1 MEHENN
7 DQLVQLKEIPRT
19 LRPRPPVSKERQ
31 SELSDELRQA
41 RNSWYGIWYRC
52 LKLSSNYKHCCANG
66 GKGRLKHMY
75 GDFGDVVDKSFQQ
88 WWQHT
93 GRYLFAERKAIP
105 QVQSYTHRRDL
116 EEITN
121 LRDKVVIEIPL
132 TIRKSTVVRQINKIL
147 KDAYEG
153 RDVVPREQSTA
164 RRKLAKSKLRK
175 ETVSKMLDLY
185 ELRERH
191 PKLTLWQLGE
201 RAGIELDLLA
211 RSTHGEQMTL
221 QQERIRM
228 GISVSRYLK
237 QARNLIWNA
246 SEGVFPSIT
255 PVETQVGEL

>member
-1 MEHENN
+1 MNHEND

-19 LRPRPPVSKERQ
+19 LRPRPPLSQERH
-31 SELSDELRQA
+31 DELHEEQRQA
-41 RNSWYGIWYRC
+41 RSSWYWIWYRC
-52 LKLSSNYKHCCANG
+52 LKRSSEYQHCCANA

-75 GDFGDVVDKSFQQ
+75 GDFGDVVDMSFPQ
-88 WWQHT
+88 WWQRI

-105 QVQSYTHRRDL
+105 KVQSYTHRRDL
-116 EEITN
+116 EEITH

-175 ETVSKMLDLY
+175 ETVGKMLDLY
-185 ELRERH
+185 ELRDRY

-201 RAGIELDLLA
+201 RAGIELDLMA
-211 RSTHGEQMTL
+211 RTTEAVQMTV
-221 QQERIRM
+221 QEERIRM
-228 GISVSRYLK
+228 GIAVSRYLK
-237 QARNLIWNA
+237 QATNLIWNA
-246 SEGVFPSIT
+246 TEGDFPSIK
-255 PVETQVGEL
+255 PLPK